1 MDKVGRPPAFKNA
14 EELQDKIN
22 EYIQSPPT
30 RSVKLKDGTE
40 FDVSDITISGLCW
53 TLGFESRQSFYDYEK
68 KPEFT
73 YTIKRARLYIESQY
87 ESCLKSNSCTGS
99 IFALKS
105 MGWDDGSGQ
114 DKPLSSYTIEIVN
127 PNAD

>member
-22 EYIQSPPT
+22 EYIQNPPT
-30 RSVKLKDGTE
+30 KSIKLKDGTE